1 MLDIQTLQNKAAAG
15 FETMWVHIEESTDYE
30 TITVNIQKML
40 HIAENVGNEYEV
52 MDYCLSFNGTNFEH
66 GSTSNIVFGDEEECI
81 VFCTNYLWELRE
93 ADDNII
99 TLSEARKEV
108 LQNSGKL

>member
-1 MLDIQTLQNKAAAG
+1 MLKELQNKAAEG
-15 FETMWVHIEESTDYE
+15 FETVWLHIEDSTDYE
-30 TITVNIQKML
+30 TNTF
-40 HIAENVGNEYEV
+40 NVRELLSLFDDEEKVYKGLYVEGGNMY
-52 MDYCLSFNGTNFEH
+52 S
-66 GSTSNIVFGDEEECI
+66 GSGMCNVFIDEEECI